1 MQYCFLQHRTLLP
14 SPVTSTTGCW
24 FCFGSISLFFLKL
37 FLHSSLVAYWAPSN
51 LRSASFSVLSVC
63 LCILFMGFSRQE
75 YWSVLP
81 FPYPVDHILSEIS
94 TMTHPSPVALH
105 GKAHSFTELDTAAVH
120 VIRLVSSLWLW
131 FSVCHHQMVNTEIRL
146 IIFFAAKDG
155 EALYGQQKQDRELTV
170 AQIMNT
176 LLSNSDLNC
185 RK

>member
-1 MQYCFLQHRTLLP
+1 MQYCSLQHRTLLP
-14 SPVTSTTGCW
+14 SPGTSTIGC
-24 FCFGSISLFFLKL
+24 FFVGSISLLFLKL
-37 FLHSSLVAYWAPSN
+37 FLHWYPVAYWVPTN
-51 LRSASFSVLSVC
+51 LACSSFCVLIF
-63 LCILFMGFSRQE
+63 LPFILFMGFSRQE

-105 GKAHSFTELDTAAVH
+105 GKARSFTELDTAAVH
-120 VIRLVSSLWLW
+120 VIKLVSSLWLW

-155 EALYGQQKQDRELTV
+155 EALYGQQKQDPELAV
-170 AQIMNT
+170 AQIVNS
-176 LLSNSDLNC
+176 LLPNSDLNW